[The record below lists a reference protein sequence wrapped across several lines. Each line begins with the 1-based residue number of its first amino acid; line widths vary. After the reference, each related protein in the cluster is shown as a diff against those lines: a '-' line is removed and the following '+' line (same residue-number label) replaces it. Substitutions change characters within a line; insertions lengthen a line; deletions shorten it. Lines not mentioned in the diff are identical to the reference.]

1 MFTTAVS
8 TSVAR
13 VSNLFNRN
21 EKYQEQS
28 DLFNDDDDQ
37 IWTVHEKNER
47 QMSVDKAIPWS
58 RSEAETQA
66 ANVKALLQDQ
76 LRREKPLAE
85 VSGDSPQQPPASERV
100 EKKRSRRRESGGA
113 AAGLSFDFPQEW
125 LTPQSSPAQR
135 SAERREDPWP
145 PVTSTSPSP
154 SHAWPVPRAEPRSR
168 EKERHA
174 GRPESSGPGQ
184 FDEAILAALGA
195 LPRQSLVDILRRL
208 AEQRP
213 EEVATAFGAAG
224 NTCQGGYWSAQDP
237 SPVSTATGP
246 LLSPPSKSEAT
257 RGASPTLAALS
268 PSPQA
273 ADSTYSVPDVVA
285 AAADAA
291 GSGSGWPD
299 QSVWPTVTVRQ
310 SDIWPPLQPWPA
322 VEAGRDE
329 AA

>member
-135 SAERREDPWP
+135 ERGAAGGPLAAGDFNLSFTVTRLASA
-145 PVTSTSPSP
+145 TG
-154 SHAWPVPRAEPRSR
+154 RATKSR
-168 EKERHA
+168 EGTEHGSERPV

-291 GSGSGWPD
+291 GSGS
-299 QSVWPTVTVRQ
+299 
-310 SDIWPPLQPWPA
+310 
-322 VEAGRDE
+322 
-329 AA
+329 